1 MNKEVLNVGKGCAVE
16 EWKENRKGKEGK
28 GKKYFIL

>member
-1 MNKEVLNVGKGCAVE
+1 MNKEVSHVGKGCAI